1 MDMNDKTHVF
11 TVTESVDS
19 GLAGVA
25 ARLYSTHPLDMV
37 TLVFI
42 EGSRIQ
48 VHLSDIRPL
57 IKALG

>member
-1 MDMNDKTHVF
+1 MGMNDKTHVF

-25 ARLYSTHPLDMV
+25 ARLYSTQPLDMV

-48 VHLSDIRPL
+48 VHLSNIIPL
-57 IKALG
+57 IKR